1 MRRLS
6 IAFLLLPLGLFAI
19 ESNTASAPPAS
30 MAYVLDS
37 AGQTVTAVDLANGKT
52 AGTVTVGGRE
62 SLAMSNRARLDT
74 LLLTQDGSHLVRL
87 DPGAQKFTVR
97 FGLHPQEKSTAA
109 IIDTKT
115 MQVSTRVELGW
126 GLSAYHLTPDK
137 KTLVTICA
145 GYRSQ
150 KPEETLP
157 SEMVLTNM
165 STGEVLGHIALPR
178 PPSASVLSRDGK
190 TIMLLYEKR
199 SERHEEGTP
208 AEVQFVSLEQRAIAG
223 QITLDGAPD
232 LPVVAPKGDYLYLI
246 ERGQPWGK
254 PEKRINGRIHVISV
268 KEMKE
273 ETILD
278 AGLDPKGVLADA
290 AAGQTLLLSNG
301 TPVKG
306 QKQVDG
312 ELRVIRGA
320 EIASVVKVGPS
331 PQFIR
336 LSPDRK
342 RLYAIGWSELT
353 AIDYTSLRE
362 LGRIPHTGP
371 ISELAFSPAGK
382 LGFALHPA
390 SSKLSILDLE
400 AQKEAA
406 AVTTGRAGIKFAKA
420 VGAVALTAASA
431 TAAYGQAYSMAQ
443 STGGVGYAPYQIFT
457 VAPANTQIAV
467 KPDGAFVYVLNSQT
481 NDVTIVNTGTSTVVD
496 KIAAGGSR
504 LQLLKGD
511 GVLAVV
517 GRNSLHR
524 IDTGTQKALPEIP
537 FEKNV
542 LAFRVSPDRGTALAL
557 VAGSVVVLDG
567 ANGEVRAKLTGFK
580 RPQRAVFGQQEAE
593 AEEPAAEE
601 PAADEAAGGD
611 ASGQQQ

>member
-1 MRRLS
+1 
-6 IAFLLLPLGLFAI
+6 
-19 ESNTASAPPAS
+19 
-30 MAYVLDS
+30 
-37 AGQTVTAVDLANGKT
+37 
-52 AGTVTVGGRE
+52 
-62 SLAMSNRARLDT
+62 
-74 LLLTQDGSHLVRL
+74 
-87 DPGAQKFTVR
+87 
-97 FGLHPQEKSTAA
+97 
-109 IIDTKT
+109 
-115 MQVSTRVELGW
+115 
-126 GLSAYHLTPDK
+126 
-137 KTLVTICA
+137 
-145 GYRSQ
+145 
-150 KPEETLP
+150 
-157 SEMVLTNM
+157 
-165 STGEVLGHIALPR
+165 
-178 PPSASVLSRDGK
+178 
-190 TIMLLYEKR
+190 
-199 SERHEEGTP
+199 
-208 AEVQFVSLEQRAIAG
+208 
-223 QITLDGAPD
+223 
-232 LPVVAPKGDYLYLI
+232 
-246 ERGQPWGK
+246 
-254 PEKRINGRIHVISV
+254 
-268 KEMKE
+268 MKE

-353 AIDYTSLRE
+353 AIDYVSLRE

-420 VGAVALTAASA
+420 LGAAALTAASA
-431 TAAYGQAYSMAQ
+431 YAAYGQAYSMAA

-481 NDVTIVNTGTSTVVD
+481 NDVTVVNTGTSTVVD

-504 LQLLKGD
+504 LMLLKGD

-524 IDTGTQKALPEIP
+524 IDTGTQKAMPEIP
-537 FEKNV
+537 FEKNL
-542 LAFRVSPDRGTALAL
+542 LAFRVSPDRETALAM
-557 VAGSVVVLDG
+557 VPGSVVVLNG
-567 ANGEVRAKLTGFK
+567 ANGEVRAKIAGFK
-580 RPQRAVFGQQEAE
+580 RPLRAVFGQQQAE
-593 AEEPAAEE
+593 AEEPATEE
-601 PAADEAAGGD
+601 PAAEEATGGD
-611 ASGQQQ
+611 ASAEQQ